1 MSESVAASSGHP
13 LEGIKVLDLSRWI
26 AGPLCAM
33 LLADMGADVIK
44 VERPQGE
51 DARDLHPRIGGESAY
66 FMHYNRNKRGIT
78 LSTRDAEGIALL
90 RSLIAWA
97 DVLVQNYRP
106 GTLEAMGL
114 DTEELERINPG
125 LIVTDISGYGQSGEW
140 SRRPLFNSIAEA
152 TTGAMSLTGDE
163 STGPLMSGTF
173 VADHTAGLFATIAT
187 LTALHERGRTGRGQ
201 RADVSLFDSLL
212 SVLGYPLTAA
222 LNGLP
227 TPPPIGN
234 RDKTAAPG
242 NLYATGDGRH
252 IYIDAGTDGLFAALR
267 TVVADPDGVWDDRF
281 DTGDGRWKLVE
292 QVDQVIEDW
301 TRSTTA
307 AEASALLEGAGVPH
321 GIVQTLDE
329 VVAGPLV
336 AERDMIAHVETDE
349 GTRALPGVSIKLSR
363 TPGSV
368 RSAPPRLG
376 QHTDEVLAE
385 LCGVSAEQLAELR
398 AGGSI

>member
-1 MSESVAASSGHP
+1 MPESSAASSAP
-13 LEGIKVLDLSRWI
+13 LDGVKVLDLSRWI

-51 DARDLHPRIGGESAY
+51 ETRQLHPTIGNDSAY
-66 FMHYNRNKRGIT
+66 FAHYNRNKRGIT
-78 LSTRDAEGIALL
+78 LNTRDGEGIALL
-90 RSLIAWA
+90 RRLIAWA

-114 DTEELERINPG
+114 DTEELARINPG
-125 LIVTDISGYGQSGEW
+125 LIVTDISGYGQSGRW

-152 TTGAMSLTGDE
+152 TTGSMSLTGDE

-173 VADHTAGLFATIAT
+173 AADHTTGLFATIAT
-187 LTALHERGRTGRGQ
+187 LTALYERGTTGRGQ
-201 RADVSLFDSLL
+201 RADVSLFDSML

-242 NLYATGDGRH
+242 NLYATADGRH

-267 TVVADPDGVWDDRF
+267 TVVSDPGEVWDEQF
-281 DTGDGRWKLVE
+281 STAEGRWKLVD

-301 TRSTTA
+301 TRGITA

-329 VVAGPLV
+329 VVAGPVV
-336 AERDMIAHVETDE
+336 ADRNMIAHVETDQ
-349 GTRALPGVSIKLSR
+349 GTIALPGVSIKLSR

-376 QHTDEVLAE
+376 QHTDEVLVE
-385 LCGVSAEQLAELR
+385 LCGATSEQLAGLR
-398 AGGSI
+398 AAGSI